1 VPAGVR
7 YCGGGTASAGGGFN
21 LEAHPG
27 FTPGAAPL
35 SLTPDS
41 RPSLRIVVLTRVMGV
56 TAGGAPLAPTYEHDE
71 APTRRIVAGLGGQLA
86 LLMVVPLA
94 ILPALVVQLAGESDA
109 VAARA
114 VVASMVV
121 CGLTTLAL
129 TVRLG
134 RLRSDSLYVATVD
147 LVSLPFCILALA
159 SGGPATLA
167 ALVVV
172 SGLFQVAIGLRMS
185 YLRRL
190 VTPQVRGTVLILAFA
205 ALVPVLADAGSA
217 VEQRL
222 DWFVPVSVVG
232 TAVTIVLISVWGPR
246 PWRIWGPALGLV
258 VGLGVAAG
266 LGAYDFELVADA
278 AWIGF
283 ADVGSSPGWGIDYGT
298 FASMLPSFLIVSFA
312 ILVRM
317 QGISSNTQM
326 VSWRTS
332 RALDF
337 REVQRANWRMG
348 VGTMLSGAAGSLP
361 VTIAGVG
368 PAFINQTRCASRRM
382 GTIAGCFFL
391 LAAFVPKLRA
401 IAVAIPRPILA
412 AYVIV
417 ALIPLVLRVVISS
430 VQRLRSTR
438 DALVIL
444 LPLAVGL
451 CVEFGVMSFPPDTV
465 WHAVSQNGLTAGSLV
480 LVVAAILNSLIGR
493 RASLEVE
500 LSARST
506 GELRRFVTDFAER
519 QGCDEHSVERL
530 EAAAEEALAALSE
543 HASSRSLNG
552 TRRVRVALGRIRSGI
567 ELEFVSAPSD
577 GQNLEERIALLAE
590 PEAETMETTIE
601 RDAALRLLR
610 HYASNVS
617 HRQYLEAEIL
627 TAVVSDAGS
636 PRRSRWARLQG
647 RTS

>member
-1 VPAGVR
+1 
-7 YCGGGTASAGGGFN
+7 
-21 LEAHPG
+21 
-27 FTPGAAPL
+27 
-35 SLTPDS
+35 
-41 RPSLRIVVLTRVMGV
+41 M
-56 TAGGAPLAPTYEHDE
+56 TAGGAPLAPTYEPDE
-71 APTRRIVAGLGGQLA
+71 IPSRRITAGIGAQLG

-94 ILPALVVQLAGESDA
+94 ILPALVVQLAGESDGTG
-109 VAARA
+109 ARA

-121 CGLTTLAL
+121 CGITTLLL
-129 TVRLG
+129 TAKLG

-172 SGLFQVAIGLRMS
+172 SGLFQVVIGLRLS

-205 ALVPVLADAGSA
+205 AVVPVLADAGSSM
-217 VEQRL
+217 EERL

-232 TAVTIVLISVWGPR
+232 TALTIVLISAWGPR
-246 PWRIWGPALGLV
+246 PWRIWGPALGLA
-258 VGLGVAAG
+258 VGLAVAAG

-278 AWIGF
+278 AWVGF
-283 ADVGSSPGWGIDYGT
+283 ADVGSSPGWGIDYET
-298 FASMLPSFLIVSFA
+298 FGSMLPSFLIVSFA

-326 VSWRTS
+326 VSWRTR

-368 PAFINQTRCASRRM
+368 PAFINQTRCASRRL
-382 GTIAGCFFL
+382 GAIAGSFFL

-401 IAVAIPRPILA
+401 IALAIPRPILA

-417 ALIPLVLRVVISS
+417 ALVPLVLRVVISS
-430 VQRLRSTR
+430 IQRLRSAR

-451 CVEFGVMSFPPDTV
+451 CVEFGLLSFPAGTV
-465 WHAVSQNGLTAGSLV
+465 WDAVSQNGLTAGSLV
-480 LVVAAILNSLIGR
+480 LVVAAAANTVVGR
-493 RASLEVE
+493 RASLEIE
-500 LSARST
+500 LDARSIAK
-506 GELRRFVTDFAER
+506 LREFVTDFAQR
-519 QGCDEHSVERL
+519 RRFDALGSERL
-530 EAAAEEALAALSE
+530 EAAAEEALAVISE
-543 HASSRSLNG
+543 HASSSSPG
-552 TRRVRVALGRIRSGI
+552 GGRRVRVTLGMIRSGT
-567 ELEFVSAPSD
+567 ELEFVSAPS
-577 GQNLEERIALLAE
+577 GAQNVEERIALLAE
-590 PEAETMETTIE
+590 PEAETMETAIE
-601 RDAALRLLR
+601 RDAAVRLLR
-610 HYASNVS
+610 HYASEVS

-627 TAVVSDAGS
+627 TAVVPVGVS
-636 PRRSRWARLQG
+636 RRRLRSGRRQG